1 MPSKPTEDQVTALM
15 VGTQCPHWRGY
26 MLNDGIMLLV
36 HKDHDVD
43 ITGDAAVFVDQSGNI
58 CAYPG
63 ASYAAS

>member
-1 MPSKPTEDQVTALM
+1 MPSPTNIQVTSFM
-15 VGTQCPHWRGY
+15 EGTRCSYWRGY
-26 MLNDGIMLLV
+26 MLVNGDMLLI

-43 ITGDAAVFVDQSGNI
+43 ITGDAAVFVDQGGNI